1 MATSEPA
8 LGALIPTGW
17 GKGGGLSFL
26 YVGIT
31 FGGDNHYTSAG
42 IVVITTKSNSN
53 KFQHYKAQI
62 CHDLDRTQNFQ
73 QFELATTI
81 LNPQSAIGNSN
92 DAAPVPLALAQLVK
106 GSLQSPNDFFEDTT
120 PLQRDNQAL
129 HPLCT
134 FANSHTAF
142 HFNHHLSF
150 KQMMVEEAAEKFC
163 LSDLHPA
170 LVDFVSCYALENPAS
185 FTLIAI
191 SLIKVSQAT
200 HQCNAPNLSHLKC
213 LKLPQTNANT
223 VKHLKNFSTKI
234 WVFLMTMQ

>member
-1 MATSEPA
+1 MILTA
-8 LGALIPTGW
+8 LKI
-17 GKGGGLSFL
+17 F
-26 YVGIT
+26 
-31 FGGDNHYTSAG
+31 
-42 IVVITTKSNSN
+42 SN
-53 KFQHYKAQI
+53 
-62 CHDLDRTQNFQ
+62 
-73 QFELATTI
+73 
-81 LNPQSAIGNSN
+81 LNWPPQSSIPNLPLVTAMMLPQCLLLWHNSSRAHFN
-92 DAAPVPLALAQLVK
+92 PLMI
-106 GSLQSPNDFFEDTT
+106 FFEDTT